1 MPLGD
6 IVAVSG
12 LLLTLT
18 TFMFNLA
25 WPKVHDALAMD
36 ENQSGAQARK
46 RSRTKV
52 INILLACALPMTS
65 TFMALFYVN
74 LPTAVRVMNSSTL
87 DLWNF
92 DVDRT
97 LYVLVV
103 LALRVFALFNA
114 WLVVRLIDKWRK
126 LG

>member
-1 MPLGD
+1 MPLGE

>member
-12 LLLTLT
+12 LLLTLA

-25 WPKVHDALAMD
+25 WPKVHDVLALD
-36 ENQSGAQARK
+36 EGQSGAQARK

-52 INILLACALPMTS
+52 LNILLACALPMTS

-74 LPTAVRVMNSSTL
+74 LPTAVRVMNSSRL

-103 LALRVFALFNA
+103 LALLVFALFNA

-126 LG
+126 LA

>member
-1 MPLGD
+1 MPLGE
-6 IVAVSG
+6 IVAVSS

>member
-18 TFMFNLA
+18 TFMFNWA

-97 LYVLVV
+97 LYVLVA
-103 LALRVFALFNA
+103 LALLVFALFNA

>member
-1 MPLGD
+1 
-6 IVAVSG
+6 
-12 LLLTLT
+12 
-18 TFMFNLA
+18 
-25 WPKVHDALAMD
+25 MD

-97 LYVLVV
+97 LYVLVA
-103 LALRVFALFNA
+103 LALLVFALFNA
-114 WLVVRLIDKWRK
+114 WLLVRLIDKWRK

>member
-36 ENQSGAQARK
+36 EHQSGAQARK

-74 LPTAVRVMNSSTL
+74 LPTAVRVMNTSTL

-103 LALRVFALFNA
+103 LALLVFALFNA

-126 LG
+126 LA

>member
-18 TFMFNLA
+18 TFMFNWA

-103 LALRVFALFNA
+103 LALLVFALFNA
-114 WLVVRLIDKWRK
+114 WLVVRLIDK
-126 LG
+126 

>member
-1 MPLGD
+1 MPLGE

-18 TFMFNLA
+18 TFMFNWA

>member
-25 WPKVHDALAMD
+25 WPKVHDALAM

>member
-18 TFMFNLA
+18 TFMFNWA

-103 LALRVFALFNA
+103 LALLVFALFNA

>member
-1 MPLGD
+1 MPLGE

-97 LYVLVV
+97 PYVLVV

>member
-103 LALRVFALFNA
+103 LALLMFALFNA
-114 WLVVRLIDKWRK
+114 WLVVGLIDKWRK